1 VDRLEAFGQHTVHLA
16 FHGVAVAQDGDP
28 HLVAGLADALDAAL
42 ALLQTGGVPGKVD
55 VDQGAETLQV
65 EALGSG
71 VGALNR
77 AARAIEVELYSEPCL

>member
-1 VDRLEAFGQHTVHLA
+1 
-16 FHGVAVAQDGDP
+16 
-28 HLVAGLADALDAAL
+28 LDAAL